1 MKKFYPDLRQIQ
13 IKTGIWTVVIILVLI
28 CGYLWLNGTLNL
40 NKQQELKIAFDDVMG
55 LEIGDKVMYR
65 GMEVGRVKSI
75 KAQGEKIICAARI
88 SSDIILK
95 EGSRFSIADSSLM
108 GGKALM
114 IYQGEGLRTLNVSQT
129 QTGDAPEGVMSLVS
143 KASNA
148 IQEMQEVLFSLKA
161 PQGLIENSNNLINSA
176 GNAVKNTESLAGDL
190 KKDINQTLGS
200 IAELSHSM
208 NQLVQESRSPLNTT
222 LAESPATL
230 QRINST
236 LDSLQTLS
244 SSLQGTANA
253 LNSGEGTAGKL
264 LTDKQLYDR
273 LSASVEN
280 LDALVKDIKANPKK
294 YVKFSLF

>member
-28 CGYLWLNGTLNL
+28 SGYLWLNGTLNL

-75 KAQGEKIICAARI
+75 KAQGEKIICAVRI

-200 IAELSHSM
+200 IAELSHSL